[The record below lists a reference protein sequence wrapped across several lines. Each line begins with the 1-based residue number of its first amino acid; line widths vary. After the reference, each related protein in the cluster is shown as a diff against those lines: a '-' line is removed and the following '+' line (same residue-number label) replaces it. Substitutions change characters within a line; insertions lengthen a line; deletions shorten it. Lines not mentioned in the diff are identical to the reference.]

1 MRQQGSALATARRH
15 PHAPAP
21 DGPGATERP
30 GPLATDPWLWSSTL
44 AETWLAGLDPTG
56 AGARQRERRF
66 ASLLTAAAGS
76 PLYRQRLRGA
86 HVVALSDLQALE
98 PVDKPELM
106 QRFDEWSTDRG
117 VTHEAVER
125 FLHGPGQPGD
135 AFLGRYLVW
144 TSSGTSGAPGVF
156 VQDAASLAAYE
167 AIDAWRLRGSP
178 TQGFPLAAWSA
189 GQRFAFVGATGGHFA
204 GVASVERL
212 RRLNAQAA
220 LAPFGWLAPTVQV
233 FSVLT
238 PLEELAA
245 QLQAFQPAVLI
256 TYPSCAAAL
265 AQLQLAQRLHL
276 QLRELWCGGE
286 QLSSGQRALVRRAFD
301 CPLRNNYGA
310 SEFFSMAWEC
320 EHGRLHLNDDWV
332 VLEPV
337 DRQLRPVPEGAAAH
351 AVLLTNLANHVQPLL
366 RYRLDDAVRFTGEH
380 CRCGSQFP
388 VIDVQGRSADTLLLH
403 GAGDRAVTVLPLAV
417 ETAIEEGAQVTQFQ
431 LLCTAPDTLE
441 LRFEPEVADA
451 DAAFAR
457 ARRALHGYLQ
467 TLGLESVRIEHGRG
481 LPLKERRSG
490 KLCRVCHAPHG
501 QR

>member
-1 MRQQGSALATARRH
+1 MQ
-15 PHAPAP
+15 
-21 DGPGATERP
+21 RP
-30 GPLATDPWLWSSTL
+30 GPLGADPWLWSTTF
-44 AETWLAGLDPTG
+44 AETWLAGLDPAG

-66 ASLLTAAAGS
+66 ASLLSAAAGS
-76 PLYRQRLRGA
+76 PLYRQRLRAVHGS
-86 HVVALSDLQALE
+86 ALSQLQALE

-106 QRFDEWSTDRG
+106 QRFDEWSTDRR
-117 VTHEAVER
+117 VTRAAVEQ
-125 FLHGPGQPGD
+125 FLHGSGEPAD

-167 AIDAWRLRGSP
+167 ALDAWRLRGSP
-178 TQGFPLAAWSA
+178 TRGLPLAAWSA

-204 GVASVERL
+204 GVVSVERL
-212 RRLNAQAA
+212 RRLNADPA
-220 LAPFGWLAPTVQV
+220 LAPLGWLAPTVQI
-233 FSVLT
+233 FSVLA

-265 AQLQLAQRLHL
+265 AQLQLEQRL
-276 QLRELWCGGE
+276 QLRLKEVWCGGE
-286 QLSSGQRALVRRAFD
+286 QLSGGQRALVRRAFD

-320 EHGRLHLNDDWV
+320 EHGRLHLNDDWL

-337 DRQLRPVPEGAAAH
+337 DRELRPVPNGAAAH
-351 AVLLTNLANHVQPLL
+351 AVLLTHLANHVQPLL
-366 RYRLDDAVRFTGEH
+366 RYRLDDAVRFTGES
-380 CRCGSQFP
+380 CRCGCAFP
-388 VIDVQGRSADTLLLH
+388 VIEVQGRSAHTLLLH
-403 GAGDRAVTVLPLAV
+403 GAGEKPVTVLPLAV

-431 LLCTAPDTLE
+431 LLCTAPDVLE
-441 LRFEPEVADA
+441 LRFEPEVTDA
-451 DAAFAR
+451 HAAFVR
-457 ARRALHGYLQ
+457 ARRALLDYLR
-467 TLGLESVRIEHGRG
+467 TLGLGSIHVEHGRG
-481 LPLKERRSG
+481 LPLRERRSG